1 MTVFDALSQLSPD
14 TLPQFIMISGED
26 DDIISALKLQLMAKV
41 NFDPS
46 DLSQAYFD
54 LSEADPDLALEEL
67 ESLPFFG
74 DEMLVVFENVWELTT
89 VKKSVLTENQ
99 LLRLEQFLDNPLAST
114 RLIIICHGKLD
125 GKRRIIKKLK
135 QIALHLEA
143 TPLKPNELSQ
153 YFVNKSSLHAN
164 IVNLIIEKSNSHFAT
179 VGQNIALVT
188 TYADGRQVTLEDV
201 EKAVPKSLADNIFD
215 LTDLILKG
223 KITDARS
230 LVTDLVLQGEDE
242 IKLLAILTNN
252 FRLYYQIKLLL
263 DKQYTER
270 QLIDFL
276 KINPYRLKFLVTPA
290 RSRSKEFLA
299 AAMRYLID
307 TDFKIK
313 SGQADKK
320 FLMDMALIRLSGIS

>member
-1 MTVFDALSQLSPD
+1 MTVFDTLSQLSAD
-14 TLPQFIMISGED
+14 TLPQFVMISGED

-125 GKRRIIKKLK
+125 GKRRIVKKLK

-143 TPLKPNELSQ
+143 TPLKPHELSQ

-179 VGQNIALVT
+179 VGQI
-188 TYADGRQVTLEDV
+188 
-201 EKAVPKSLADNIFD
+201 
-215 LTDLILKG
+215 
-223 KITDARS
+223 
-230 LVTDLVLQGEDE
+230 
-242 IKLLAILTNN
+242 
-252 FRLYYQIKLLL
+252 
-263 DKQYTER
+263 
-270 QLIDFL
+270 
-276 KINPYRLKFLVTPA
+276 
-290 RSRSKEFLA
+290 
-299 AAMRYLID
+299 
-307 TDFKIK
+307 
-313 SGQADKK
+313 
-320 FLMDMALIRLSGIS
+320 

>member
-1 MTVFDALSQLSPD
+1 MTVFDTLSQLSAD
-14 TLPQFIMISGED
+14 TLPQFVMISGED

-99 LLRLEQFLDNPLAST
+99 LLRFEQLLDNPLAST
-114 RLIIICHGKLD
+114 RLVIICHGKLD
-125 GKRRIIKKLK
+125 GKRRIVKKLK

-143 TPLKPNELSQ
+143 TPLKPHELSQ

-201 EKAVPKSLADNIFD
+201 
-215 LTDLILKG
+215 
-223 KITDARS
+223 
-230 LVTDLVLQGEDE
+230 

-263 DKQYTER
+263 DKKYTER
-270 QLIDFL
+270 QLIDYL

-290 RSRSKEFLA
+290 RSRSKAFLA

-320 FLMDMALIRLSGIS
+320 FLMDMVLIRLSGIS

>member
-1 MTVFDALSQLSPD
+1 M
-14 TLPQFIMISGED
+14 
-26 DDIISALKLQLMAKV
+26 
-41 NFDPS
+41 
-46 DLSQAYFD
+46 
-54 LSEADPDLALEEL
+54 
-67 ESLPFFG
+67 
-74 DEMLVVFENVWELTT
+74 
-89 VKKSVLTENQ
+89 
-99 LLRLEQFLDNPLAST
+99 
-114 RLIIICHGKLD
+114 
-125 GKRRIIKKLK
+125 
-135 QIALHLEA
+135 
-143 TPLKPNELSQ
+143 
-153 YFVNKSSLHAN
+153 
-164 IVNLIIEKSNSHFAT
+164 
-179 VGQNIALVT
+179 T

-223 KITDARS
+223 KIVEARS

-270 QLIDFL
+270 QLIDYL

-290 RSRSKEFLA
+290 RSRSKAFLA